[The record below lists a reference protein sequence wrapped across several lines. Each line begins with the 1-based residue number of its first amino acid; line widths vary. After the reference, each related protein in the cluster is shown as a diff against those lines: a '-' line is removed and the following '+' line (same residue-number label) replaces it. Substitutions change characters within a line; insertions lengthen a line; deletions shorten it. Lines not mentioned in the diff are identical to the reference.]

1 MEKETAEWELKKPQK
16 KKWCSFVAEQEQAWG
31 GRGWSGGRPI
41 LKQRGWG
48 SATGEREEKGAK
60 ADEMERKIQKEDLV
74 VEGGRRECGKGSGNW
89 EEWKAKSFED
99 CISCTVWKG
108 YGSFSDI
115 DVLDWG

>member
-1 MEKETAEWELKKPQK
+1 M
-16 KKWCSFVAEQEQAWG
+16 
-31 GRGWSGGRPI
+31 
-41 LKQRGWG
+41 
-48 SATGEREEKGAK
+48 ERE
-60 ADEMERKIQKEDLV
+60 IQKEDLA
-74 VEGGRRECGKGSGNW
+74 ESGESKRECGKGSGNW